1 MFTYARP
8 NHTTTVKRKVIID
21 MDTGA
26 DDASALILAARN
38 PNIEILGVTVL
49 AGNVDLE
56 QGTKNA
62 LMALEVA
69 GVDAKVYKG
78 SDTNCS
84 NKKIEAFSVFGKDG
98 MGDADL
104 IHPKK
109 QAEEKDAI
117 EFILDTINEYPYE
130 VELIALGP
138 ATNVAKAIQRDI
150 DTMKKLKMI
159 WSMGTAGLSVGNATP
174 VAEFNVFNDPIAYD
188 IMLQSGIPI
197 TIIGLDKCDEMS
209 QWTNEQFELLKSIND
224 IGRFVY
230 ASFGKLREF
239 YAMNGSANSVMN
251 CDALAMSCLIF
262 DGFINKTVTCHGKCV
277 THDCEAYGQVIF
289 YRQGFTYDVAKN
301 DFDYN
306 VELVTDVDEADYF
319 YLFLRSITT

>member
-1 MFTYARP
+1 MKNWLLTCLVAFALSTAMAQEKEYLYEIGAG
-8 NHTTTVKRKVIID
+8 
-21 MDTGA
+21 TGISWGYG
-26 DDASALILAARN
+26 DVNASKAVYNPSLSYSLLYRYNLNLRWALAA
-38 PNIEILGVTVL
+38 ELQS
-49 AGNVDLE
+49 AGIKGDTRDFDAAFPGGDYNFSRRYWQLQVRP
-56 QGTKNA
+56 
-62 LMALEVA
+62 EVHFWNY
-69 GVDAKVYKG
+69 GLG
-78 SDTNCS
+78 SDYRE
-84 NKKIEAFSVFGKDG
+84 KKRYTPF
-98 MGDADL
+98 L
-104 IHPKK
+104 
-109 QAEEKDAI
+109 
-117 EFILDTINEYPYE
+117 
-130 VELIALGP
+130 
-138 ATNVAKAIQRDI
+138 
-150 DTMKKLKMI
+150 
-159 WSMGTAGLSVGNATP
+159 TAGLSAGNATP

-209 QWTNEQFELLKSIND
+209 QWTNEQFELLKSINY
-224 IGRFVY
+224 IGKFVY

-239 YAMNGSANSVMN
+239 YAMNGSADSVMN